1 MVFLL
6 GPQTKWQPLEILHN
20 NPHPQL
26 RHVFEQNQLNEKMGG
41 GDKSVPL
48 APRLHLIKFQVK
60 CKVTLTAFST

>member
-41 GDKSVPL
+41 RQVCAFGSQTTPHQVPS
-48 APRLHLIKFQVK
+48 QM
-60 CKVTLTAFST
+60 